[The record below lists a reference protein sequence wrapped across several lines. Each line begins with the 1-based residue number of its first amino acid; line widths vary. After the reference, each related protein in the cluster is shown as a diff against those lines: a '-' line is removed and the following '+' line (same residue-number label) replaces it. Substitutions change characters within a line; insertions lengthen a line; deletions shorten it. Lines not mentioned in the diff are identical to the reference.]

1 MSEIDDLARKASA
14 RAALSAGKNAARK
27 AIEDLT
33 LSDEERAAR
42 DEAETKAAKARRWK
56 YLAIGIVGLFLLI
69 GIVGMLASLWKY
81 FLGLALLAVLGGYVY
96 WRLRPLLSARKVRV
110 AEQVERTRVV
120 DESRQLE
127 AERKAEAVAAERA
140 AIAAERAALAKEQAI
155 EDELA
160 ALKAKARK

>member
-42 DEAETKAAKARRWK
+42 DEAEAKAAKARRWK
-56 YLAIGIVGLFLLI
+56 YLAVGIVGLCLLF

-120 DESRQLE
+120 DESKQLE
-127 AERKAEAVAAERA
+127 ADRKAEAVAAERA

>member
-42 DEAETKAAKARRWK
+42 DEAEAKAAKARRWK
-56 YLAIGIVGLFLLI
+56 YLAIGIVGLCLLI

-81 FLGLALLAVLGGYVY
+81 FLGLALLAALGFYVY
-96 WRLRPLLSARKVRV
+96 WRLRPLLASRKVRV
-110 AEQVERTRVV
+110 AEQVERKRVA
-120 DESRQLE
+120 DESKQLE
-127 AERKAEAVAAERA
+127 ADRQAQAVAAERA
-140 AIAAERAALAKEQAI
+140 AIAAERAAIAKEQAI

-160 ALKAKARK
+160 ALKAKAKK